1 MDFGPLPDW
10 FDRVFW
16 AAVVAAVGFA
26 LARLLN
32 VLAHRLASGS
42 PSDTADLVRLR
53 RRETAFALLATI
65 IRYVFFVAAAGILVT
80 ILVRDRVSAAAGATL
95 IILIIAFSAQRLLSD
110 IIAGF
115 FILFENQFG
124 VGDFIEVEPS
134 KYSGVVEAV
143 GLRTTVMRDLNGD
156 TYFIPNGQI
165 IAVKRSRRRYR
176 TFIVELLTRDR
187 DHARDVVRQISGL
200 APIGGARFLRP
211 PEVADE
217 QELDEGL
224 WRISVQADVPP
235 SMEWLAER
243 YLVDSLK
250 NRLDGDLVTEPTAM
264 ALDESAVQRYRRTV
278 LIR

>member
-1 MDFGPLPDW
+1 MNFGPLPDW

-16 AAVVAAVGFA
+16 AAVVVAVGFA
-26 LARLLN
+26 LSRLLR
-32 VLAHRLASGS
+32 VLAHRWASGS

-53 RRETAFALLATI
+53 RRETAFALLSTVV
-65 IRYVFFVAAAGILVT
+65 RYVFFIAAAGILVT
-80 ILVRDRVSAAAGATL
+80 ILVQDRVSAAAGATL
-95 IILIIAFSAQRLLSD
+95 IILIIAFSAQRLLTD

-115 FILFENQFG
+115 FILFENQYG

-211 PEVADE
+211 PEITDE

-250 NRLDGDLVTEPTAM
+250 KRLDGDLVTEPTAM
-264 ALDESAVQRYRRTV
+264 ALDDSAVQRYRRTV